1 MLGPPMATFILRL
14 DDPAVADAAAGAPR
28 LAVKDLLD
36 VAGTPTTAGSAVVAA
51 GAGPAA
57 ADAHCVAAARAAGAR
72 IVGKT
77 NLHELAFGGTGINPH
92 FGTPANPL
100 DPTRIPGGSS
110 SGSAVA
116 VATGE
121 ADIAIG
127 TDTAG
132 SVRTPSACC
141 GTVGLK
147 TTWGRI
153 PTRGVWPLAPS
164 LDTVGPMARDVA
176 GVTLGMQLLEP
187 GFIAQSPGAT
197 TVGRVRLPIPVDPV
211 VDRAVDDLLAA
222 SGLDVIDL
230 VLPGWAAAVR
240 AGGTVLFGEA
250 WLTDHAVYE
259 ADAAGL
265 GDETRDRLEQG
276 RAIPAGDLAAARA
289 HARAW
294 RNELASVFTGV
305 ELLALPTL
313 PVLAT
318 RLDQPPPDSRATNV
332 PINLAGLPALAL
344 PAPTAEPLPASV
356 QLVGPHGCEPLLLA
370 TGALLEAA
378 ALTLS

>member
-14 DDPAVADAAAGAPR
+14 DDPGDGGLGGPR

-36 VAGTPTTAGSAVVAA
+36 VVGTPTTAGSAVVAA
-51 GAGPAA
+51 NAEPAPT
-57 ADAHCVAAARAAGAR
+57 DAPCVAAARAAGAR

-92 FGTPANPL
+92 FGTPVNPL

-121 ADIAIG
+121 ADVAIG

-153 PTRGVWPLAPS
+153 PTTGVWPLAPS

-176 GVTLGMQLLEP
+176 GVTLGMQLLDP
-187 GFIAQSPGAT
+187 GFAAQAPSAT
-197 TVGRVRLPIPVDPV
+197 IVGRVRLPTPVDPV

-222 SGLDVIDL
+222 SGLDVVDL
-230 VLPGWAAAVR
+230 VLPGWAAAAR

-250 WLTDHAVYE
+250 WLTDQAVYE

-265 GDETRDRLEQG
+265 GAETRDRLEQG
-276 RAIPAGDLAAARA
+276 RAIPAADLTAARA
-289 HARAW
+289 HARLW
-294 RNELASVFTGV
+294 CQELAAVFAGV

-318 RLDQPPPDSRATNV
+318 RLDEPPPDSRTTNV
-332 PINLAGLPALAL
+332 PVNLAGLPALAL
-344 PAPTAEPLPASV
+344 PAPADGPLPASV
-356 QLVGPHGCEPLLLA
+356 QLVGPRGCEPLLLA

>member
-1 MLGPPMATFILRL
+1 MATFILRL
-14 DDPAVADAAAGAPR
+14 DDPGDAAPDAPR

-51 GAGPAA
+51 TAEPAA
-57 ADAHCVAAARAAGAR
+57 TDASCVAAARAAGAR
-72 IVGKT
+72 IVGKV

-92 FGTPANPL
+92 FGTPVNPL
-100 DPTRIPGGSS
+100 DQTRIPGGSS

-121 ADIAIG
+121 ADVAIG

-153 PTRGVWPLAPS
+153 PTAGVWPLAPS

-187 GFIAQSPGAT
+187 GFTAQASSAT

-222 SGLDVIDL
+222 SGLDVVDL
-230 VLPGWAAAVR
+230 VLPGWAAAAR

-250 WLTDHAVYE
+250 WLTDHALYA

-276 RAIPAGDLAAARA
+276 RAIPAADLAAARA

-294 RNELASVFTGV
+294 RQELAAVFAGV

-318 RLDQPPPDSRATNV
+318 RLDEPPADSRTPNV
-332 PINLAGLPALAL
+332 PVNLAGLPALAL
-344 PAPTAEPLPASV
+344 PAPTGGPLPASV
-356 QLVGPHGCEPLLLA
+356 QLVGPRGSEPLLLA
-370 TGALLEAA
+370 TGAVLEAA
-378 ALTLS
+378 ALARS

>member
-1 MLGPPMATFILRL
+1 MLGPPMATFILHL
-14 DDPAVADAAAGAPR
+14 DDAAEAAPGAPR

-36 VAGTPTTAGSAVVAA
+36 VAGTPTTAGSAAVAA
-51 GAGPAA
+51 TAEPAA
-57 ADAHCVAAARAAGAR
+57 TDASCVAAARAAGAR
-72 IVGKT
+72 IVGKV

-92 FGTPANPL
+92 FGTPLNPL

-116 VATGE
+116 VATDE
-121 ADIAIG
+121 ADVAIG

-153 PTRGVWPLAPS
+153 PTTGVWPLAPS

-187 GFIAQSPGAT
+187 GFTLQPSIAT
-197 TVGRVRLPIPVDPV
+197 IVGRVRLPIRVDPV

-222 SGLDVIDL
+222 SGLDVVDL
-230 VLPGWAAAVR
+230 VLPGWAAAAR
-240 AGGTVLFGEA
+240 AGGLVLFGEA
-250 WLTDHAVYE
+250 WLTDHALYE

-276 RAIPAGDLAAARA
+276 RAIPAADLAAAQA

-294 RNELASVFTGV
+294 RQELAAVFAGV

-318 RLDQPPPDSRATNV
+318 RLDEPPADSRTPNV
-332 PINLAGLPALAL
+332 PVNLAGLPALAL
-344 PAPTAEPLPASV
+344 PAPTGGPLPASV
-356 QLVGPHGCEPLLLA
+356 QLVGPRGSEPLLLA
-370 TGALLEAA
+370 TGAVLEAA
-378 ALTLS
+378 ALARS

>member
-1 MLGPPMATFILRL
+1 MATFILRL
-14 DDPAVADAAAGAPR
+14 DDPGAAPGAPR

-36 VAGTPTTAGSAVVAA
+36 VAGTPTTAGCAVVAA
-51 GAGPAA
+51 TAQPAT
-57 ADAHCVAAARAAGAR
+57 ADAPCVAAARAAGAR
-72 IVGKT
+72 IVGKV

-92 FGTPANPL
+92 FGTPVNPL
-100 DPTRIPGGSS
+100 DPSRIPGGSS

-121 ADIAIG
+121 ADVAIG

-141 GTVGLK
+141 GIVGLK
-147 TTWGRI
+147 TSWGRI
-153 PTRGVWPLAPS
+153 PTTGVWPLAPS

-187 GFIAQSPGAT
+187 GFTAQGVPAT
-197 TVGRVRLPIPVDPV
+197 TVGRIRLPISVDPV

-222 SGLDVIDL
+222 CGLDVVEL

-250 WLTDHAVYE
+250 WLSDRAVYE
-259 ADAAGL
+259 ADADGL
-265 GDETRDRLEQG
+265 GDETRGRLEQG
-276 RAIPAGDLAAARA
+276 RSIPAAELAAARA
-289 HARAW
+289 HARRW
-294 RNELASVFTGV
+294 RHELATVFAGV
-305 ELLALPTL
+305 EVLALPTL

-318 RLDQPPPDSRATNV
+318 RLDEPPPDSRFTNV
-332 PINLAGLPALAL
+332 PVNLAGLPALAL
-344 PAPTAEPLPASV
+344 PAPTDGPLPASV
-356 QLVGPHGCEPLLLA
+356 QLVGPRGCEPLLLA
-370 TGALLEAA
+370 TGAVLEAA

>member
-1 MLGPPMATFILRL
+1 MATFILRI
-14 DDPAVADAAAGAPR
+14 DDPGDAGPGAPR

-51 GAGPAA
+51 TAEPAA
-57 ADAHCVAAARAAGAR
+57 TDAPCVAAARASGAR
-72 IVGKT
+72 IVGKV

-121 ADIAIG
+121 ADVAIG

-153 PTRGVWPLAPS
+153 PTTGVWPLAPS

-187 GFIAQSPGAT
+187 GFTAQATSAT

-222 SGLDVIDL
+222 SGLDVVDL
-230 VLPGWAAAVR
+230 FLPGWAAAAQ

-250 WLTDHAVYE
+250 WLTDRAIYE
-259 ADAAGL
+259 TDAAGL
-265 GDETRDRLEQG
+265 GAETRERLEQG

-289 HARAW
+289 HARIW
-294 RNELASVFTGV
+294 RQELAAVFRGV

-313 PVLAT
+313 PALAT
-318 RLDQPPPDSRATNV
+318 RLDEPPADSRTPNV
-332 PINLAGLPALAL
+332 PVNLAGLPALAL
-344 PAPTAEPLPASV
+344 PAPSDGSLPASV
-356 QLVGPHGCEPLLLA
+356 QLVGPSGCEPLLLA
-370 TGALLEAA
+370 TGAVLEAA
-378 ALTLS
+378 ALTRS